1 MNGKNCKVNK
11 LRMSVVIRT
20 QILSVF
26 PTDIETIGTS
36 IEKTHYVTVNNE
48 AC

>member
-1 MNGKNCKVNK
+1 
-11 LRMSVVIRT
+11 MSVVIRT

-26 PTDIETIGTS
+26 PTDIETSETS